1 LENRTLLRDFVMRD
15 LKARYVGSSMGFFW
29 SVIFPLINLCVFTF
43 VFRIILKTRWSDEQ
57 GALEV
62 ALVMLAGII
71 VWTAFAESVSRCTNC
86 LVDNANLLQKVVFP
100 ASVFPAYITTS
111 AILNMCIGL
120 PIVLGAVVWFG
131 YLSEPTAALERQN
144 EYETIWEASE
154 PVLDEEGRVTLT
166 WPRVFVSLER
176 AWRMPTAFKLA
187 YGGTATRGV
196 DYLAPHDEVV
206 LPAGAARLY
215 IPVIPLR
222 DTLND
227 EGPETI
233 EISVTD
239 PGGRELLPG
248 KDAVTITLQ
257 ESVLPAE
264 EIARDNGAQEAV
276 GLYKSADSARNH
288 PLALGLS
295 LVMLPVLLALL
306 GLYTIGLSSFLA
318 AFNLYWRDTYHLV
331 GVLLTAWMFATPIF
345 YPDHMVPEGMR
356 WMLMVNPMH
365 WFVEMFKQV
374 TLFGIWPSPG
384 YLAPFAVVACLTF
397 FIGMRFFKRHEPSFP
412 DLL

>member
-1 LENRTLLRDFVMRD
+1 MPNPFTVLLENRTLLRDFVMRD

-100 ASVFPAYITTS
+100 AAVFPAYITTS

-144 EYETIWEASE
+144 EYEQVGEAFE
-154 PVLDEEGRVTLT
+154 PVKNEAGVVTLN

-176 AWRMPTAFKLA
+176 GWRVPTTFKLA

-196 DYLAPHDEVV
+196 DYLAVHDEVV
-206 LPAGAARLY
+206 LPAGSARLY
-215 IPVIPLR
+215 IPIIPLR
-222 DTLND
+222 DALDD

-239 PGGRELLPG
+239 PGGRVLLPG
-248 KDAVTITLQ
+248 KEKVINIT
-257 ESVLPAE
+257 
-264 EIARDNGAQEAV
+264 
-276 GLYKSADSARNH
+276 
-288 PLALGLS
+288 
-295 LVMLPVLLALL
+295 
-306 GLYTIGLSSFLA
+306 
-318 AFNLYWRDTYHLV
+318 
-331 GVLLTAWMFATPIF
+331 F
-345 YPDHMVPEGMR
+345 Y
-356 WMLMVNPMH
+356 
-365 WFVEMFKQV
+365 
-374 TLFGIWPSPG
+374 
-384 YLAPFAVVACLTF
+384 
-397 FIGMRFFKRHEPSFP
+397 
-412 DLL
+412 